1 MSSRLMDI
9 LHPTKNSI
17 FLIWGLT
24 SDTLSPNPRGEGR
37 LTQSFT
43 AAGLSGIYTR
53 FPINHRPL
61 DTDSEPFWGA
71 KINKY

>member
-24 SDTLSPNPRGEGR
+24 SDALSPNPRGGGASY
-37 LTQSFT
+37 TKM
-43 AAGLSGIYTR
+43 AGL
-53 FPINHRPL
+53 L
-61 DTDSEPFWGA
+61 TDSCLICLPD
-71 KINKY
+71 

>member
-37 LTQSFT
+37 LTLVLF
-43 AAGLSGIYTR
+43 AFPNNISGVK
-53 FPINHRPL
+53 L
-61 DTDSEPFWGA
+61 VQL
-71 KINKY
+71 

>member
-24 SDTLSPNPRGEGR
+24 SDALSPNPRGEGR
-37 LTQSFT
+37 LTQM
-43 AAGLSGIYTR
+43 AGL
-53 FPINHRPL
+53 L
-61 DTDSEPFWGA
+61 TDSCLICLPD
-71 KINKY
+71 